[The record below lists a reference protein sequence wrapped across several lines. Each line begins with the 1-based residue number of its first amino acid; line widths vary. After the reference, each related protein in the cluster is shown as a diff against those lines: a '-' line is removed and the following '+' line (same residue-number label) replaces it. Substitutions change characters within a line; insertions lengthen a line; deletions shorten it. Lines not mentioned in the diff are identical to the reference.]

1 MLDLRSD
8 HRVHRILVPVPVLA
22 ASINH
27 SAVGT
32 FDYIPERA
40 EGFTKMETS
49 GVNCTVTPC
58 DVPRPGVFRQA
69 HPGRVRG
76 SRGLW
81 HHYDFLSPLVAGLE

>member
-40 EGFTKMETS
+40 EGFTKAETW
-49 GVNCTVTPC
+49 GVNCTVTPATYP
-58 DVPRPGVFRQA
+58 DQAYLARPIQGESEEAEVFGTTMTSF
-69 HPGRVRG
+69 PP
-76 SRGLW
+76 S
-81 HHYDFLSPLVAGLE
+81 